1 MASNSA
7 DNEVFHSDDRISIV
21 TAFFMAQCTYETTK
35 SCFLN
40 EPLLSLIF
48 AVTTSNP
55 QQDLFCYYA
64 TLWKITWTVLAHRV
78 RANKINNNK

>member
-7 DNEVFHSDDRISIV
+7 NNEVFHSDDRISIV

-55 QQDLFCYYA
+55 QQDVFSNYA
-64 TLWKITWTVLAHRV
+64 SVRKITWTVLAHKV